1 MGSATSPQDNKDDS
15 LARVNALLASVSVPI
30 QVRDANGST
39 AEGDFLKLVSEI
51 RQRLKP
57 TITNWRYVR
66 DRGINA
72 ASAKSPK
79 AVKVREISDADLEN
93 FMRQFGILTHFT

>member
-1 MGSATSPQDNKDDS
+1 MDHIGEWHYFNPADRRTYPKVYSP
-15 LARVNALLASVSVPI
+15 I
-30 QVRDANGST
+30 EVRHANGST
-39 AEGDFLKLVSEI
+39 AEGDFLKLVSET
-51 RQRLKP
+51 RQRLTP

-66 DRGINA
+66 DKGIDA

-93 FMRQFGILTHFT
+93 FKRQFGILMPFSGL